1 MLLCV
6 SDLILVF
13 ILSLM
18 CNSGHVAWLYRINSS
33 SWKLIKINRSLTRV
47 ATAEQFLDMFV
58 TILSGN

>member
-6 SDLILVF
+6 SDLIPVL
-13 ILSLM
+13 ILSLL

-33 SWKLIKINRSLTRV
+33 CWKLIKINRSLTRV